1 MKLVIDSNVLISA
14 LIKDSITRKIIF
26 ESKLKFYYPAISL
39 HEIKKH
45 RELIINKS
53 GLESDG
59 FDKLFHTIL
68 NKVNLVPYNKIKS
81 NFKQAKEIFE
91 NIDKDDVIFIALA
104 LSIENDGI
112 WTDDSDF
119 EKQNTIKI

>member
-53 GLESDG
+53 GLKFITLSNI
-59 FDKLFHTIL
+59 FVSLFL
-68 NKVNLVPYNKIKS
+68 
-81 NFKQAKEIFE
+81 
-91 NIDKDDVIFIALA
+91 
-104 LSIENDGI
+104 
-112 WTDDSDF
+112 
-119 EKQNTIKI
+119 